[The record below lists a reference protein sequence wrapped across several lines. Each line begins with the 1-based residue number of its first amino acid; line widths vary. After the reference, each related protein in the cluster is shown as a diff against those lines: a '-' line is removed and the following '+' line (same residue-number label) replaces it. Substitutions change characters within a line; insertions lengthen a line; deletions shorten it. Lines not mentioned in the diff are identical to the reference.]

1 MFIATLKQNL
11 RRSPLG
17 ETAIVGLSGGADSV
31 ALLLGLLELGQRV
44 EAAHCNFHLR
54 GAEADADE
62 RFVRELCGQ
71 VGVTLHCVDFDTVGY
86 ARQHKV
92 SIEMAARE
100 LRYDYFERLRRE
112 RGATTIAVAH
122 HRDDNVETLLLNLV
136 RGSGLRGL
144 CGMRWRNGYVV
155 RPMLNIPRHEVERYL
170 VRRNQAYR
178 TDSTN
183 IDTRYRRNKVRH
195 ELLPLLRELNPNI
208 DATLEATMER
218 MMEAEARLSAHHG
231 KLETDE
237 LSLKGLTESTS
248 PVTDVYEFL
257 APYGFT
263 PAQCR
268 RIAQTCSEQVGAIYE
283 AGNNLCVR
291 DRNALV
297 VGHKPQMIEP
307 VELSDLNA
315 TYEISDAICLELKL
329 LDISQIEN
337 VVQGERV
344 ALLDADLMHYP
355 LLIRSVQMADRF
367 HPFGLKGTQLVSDF
381 LTNRKRNRLQ
391 KLAATCVCDADG
403 IVWLVGERPDHR
415 VRLTASTRR
424 VLRIEL
430 K

>member
-71 VGVTLHCVDFDTVGY
+71 VGVTLHCVGFDTVGY

-307 VELSDLNA
+307 VELSDLNT

-355 LLIRSVQMADRF
+355 LLIRSVQTADRF

>member
-1 MFIATLKQNL
+1 M
-11 RRSPLG
+11 
-17 ETAIVGLSGGADSV
+17 
-31 ALLLGLLELGQRV
+31 
-44 EAAHCNFHLR
+44 
-54 GAEADADE
+54 
-62 RFVRELCGQ
+62 
-71 VGVTLHCVDFDTVGY
+71 
-86 ARQHKV
+86 
-92 SIEMAARE
+92 
-100 LRYDYFERLRRE
+100 
-112 RGATTIAVAH
+112 
-122 HRDDNVETLLLNLV
+122 
-136 RGSGLRGL
+136 
-144 CGMRWRNGYVV
+144 
-155 RPMLNIPRHEVERYL
+155 
-170 VRRNQAYR
+170 
-178 TDSTN
+178 
-183 IDTRYRRNKVRH
+183 
-195 ELLPLLRELNPNI
+195 
-208 DATLEATMER
+208 
-218 MMEAEARLSAHHG
+218 
-231 KLETDE
+231 
-237 LSLKGLTESTS
+237 
-248 PVTDVYEFL
+248 TDVYDFL

-355 LLIRSVQMADRF
+355 LLIRSVQTADRF